1 MSARRRRTHVKGLAL
16 RDLAIPSVM
25 VVIMLVMGIIFGSIA
40 AQTLDPMEKNR
51 LVQFLGRFSQSLLN
65 GMPSAKASPEA
76 AIIANLQKLGAVWVL
91 AVTVIGAPFILAMM
105 FLQGFATGFT
115 VAILVSEWSIK
126 GLLLALAS
134 VVPHNAFLVGGLGV
148 SSAAGLTHA
157 WTCAKSLFVREVTP
171 LRARLFVFSLICLIC
186 AAVLVVGG
194 LVEAYLS
201 PLLLRKVAP
210 LVF

>member
-1 MSARRRRTHVKGLAL
+1 MSARRRRTHVKGPAL

-148 SSAAGLTHA
+148 SSAAGLTSRLDMRQVA
-157 WTCAKSLFVREVTP
+157 LVREVTS
-171 LRARLFVFSLICLIC
+171 ASKAVCVFDLPRS
-186 AAVLVVGG
+186 VRPLVVGG
-194 LVEAYLS
+194 LVEAYLAAA
-201 PLLLRKVAP
+201 VARLP